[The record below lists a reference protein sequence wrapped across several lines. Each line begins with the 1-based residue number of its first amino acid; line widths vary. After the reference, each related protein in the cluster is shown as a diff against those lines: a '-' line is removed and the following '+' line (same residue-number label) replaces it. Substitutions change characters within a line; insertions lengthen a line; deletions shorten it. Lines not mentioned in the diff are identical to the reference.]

1 MAILLYDYLELEERA
16 GRHLKVWKDVG
27 EYNYSGAPHAQ
38 RALYIN
44 DLTRPCLQTAGP
56 ALTSRATTKL
66 ETQTWHIIIFAF
78 AAVFGMLNY
87 IFLQSTMYM
96 VEDRCV
102 LVAPTIEFT
111 NVTVFVHS
119 EDGDESSGTVVPV
132 VKNETDVTETSDAQ
146 ATTVAVPSDSSTMA
160 GKTKKEADN
169 SSSSA
174 YDPGYESDS
183 GHQEVREALDV
194 ARTFFGSS
202 QDCEF
207 AEYMPIL
214 ATVFALVWTTLFV
227 MCPGGGRSRTGLM
240 QPWRILAPALIFAL
254 VLVGL
259 TGNSFTRTNR
269 GLREFCAA
277 FYNYTNSTTCS
288 SVNVYLERS
297 WNATW
302 KFGSRAE
309 ATRAASAGLWVCWA
323 GAATLLIVRCL
334 AAPDFQLMRT
344 GVYLTKDPEQPG
356 VTGHSG
362 GMTPSPP
369 LNPPLWFRH
378 RCSKAAE
385 PDLSGAK
392 KVTPYLRK
400 SRRRRAAASVSPSP
414 NKSVRSEPTA
424 TTELVTASVESVPS
438 SRTITPEPANEIISK
453 V

>member
-16 GRHLKVWKDVG
+16 GRHLKVWK
-27 EYNYSGAPHAQ
+27 A
-38 RALYIN
+38 
-44 DLTRPCLQTAGP
+44 
-56 ALTSRATTKL
+56 
-66 ETQTWHIIIFAF
+66 WHIIIFAF

-344 GVYLTKDPEQPG
+344 GVYLTKDPEQ
-356 VTGHSG
+356 
-362 GMTPSPP
+362 
-369 LNPPLWFRH
+369 
-378 RCSKAAE
+378 
-385 PDLSGAK
+385 